1 MEAVLVTSKRFH
13 RFSGTYKLQNFL
25 RRTTHATS
33 NQGEKQMDLLTRI
46 FVRLRESTRGQT
58 MAEYAFIVSAIA
70 VVVFVSYQVMG
81 QDLNGLVN
89 RLGADIATGT

>member
-1 MEAVLVTSKRFH
+1 METVFVMSKRFD
-13 RFSGTYKLQNFL
+13 RFSETYKLQNVL
-25 RRTTHATS
+25 RRTTHTTF
-33 NQGEKQMDLLTRI
+33 NQEDKQMSLSTRI

>member
-1 MEAVLVTSKRFH
+1 MSLS
-13 RFSGTYKLQNFL
+13 
-25 RRTTHATS
+25 
-33 NQGEKQMDLLTRI
+33 TRI

>member
-1 MEAVLVTSKRFH
+1 
-13 RFSGTYKLQNFL
+13 
-25 RRTTHATS
+25 
-33 NQGEKQMDLLTRI
+33 MDLITRN
-46 FVRLRESTRGQT
+46 FVRLRESMRGQT

-89 RLGADIATGT
+89 RLGADIATSS

>member
-1 MEAVLVTSKRFH
+1 
-13 RFSGTYKLQNFL
+13 
-25 RRTTHATS
+25 
-33 NQGEKQMDLLTRI
+33 MDLITRK

-89 RLGADIATGT
+89 RIGADIATAS

>member
-1 MEAVLVTSKRFH
+1 
-13 RFSGTYKLQNFL
+13 
-25 RRTTHATS
+25 
-33 NQGEKQMDLLTRI
+33 MDLITRK
-46 FVRLRESTRGQT
+46 FVRLREAMRGQT

-89 RLGADIATGT
+89 RLGADIATAS

>member
-1 MEAVLVTSKRFH
+1 
-13 RFSGTYKLQNFL
+13 
-25 RRTTHATS
+25 
-33 NQGEKQMDLLTRI
+33 MDLYTTI
-46 FVRLRESTRGQT
+46 FVRLRESMRGQT

-89 RLGADIATGT
+89 RIGADIATAS

>member
-1 MEAVLVTSKRFH
+1 MDLVTRK
-13 RFSGTYKLQNFL
+13 
-25 RRTTHATS
+25 
-33 NQGEKQMDLLTRI
+33 
-46 FVRLRESTRGQT
+46 FVRLRESMRGQT

-89 RLGADIATGT
+89 RIGADIASAS

>member
-1 MEAVLVTSKRFH
+1 M
-13 RFSGTYKLQNFL
+13 
-25 RRTTHATS
+25 
-33 NQGEKQMDLLTRI
+33 
-46 FVRLRESTRGQT
+46 RLRESMRGQT

-89 RLGADIATGT
+89 RLGADIATAS